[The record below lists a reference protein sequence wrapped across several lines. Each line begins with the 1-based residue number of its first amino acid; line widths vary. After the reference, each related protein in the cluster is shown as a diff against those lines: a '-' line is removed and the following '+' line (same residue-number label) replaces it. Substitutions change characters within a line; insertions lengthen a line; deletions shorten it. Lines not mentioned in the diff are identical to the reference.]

1 MYNLQLQDSIKITD
15 YDAIKE
21 KYSMKNRL
29 AGWVEIYDSRNNLI
43 HSDHN
48 LIVYT
53 GRIGL
58 SNLLFG
64 NIDLKIRGISVGI
77 GGFTTTE
84 DNIYRKIAVD
94 PTDISLNNEIS
105 WVETNNENYVETE
118 AGKFGIKK
126 IIKNETATINDSFD
140 PNNENQPLI
149 KKIIIPITQE
159 ECNSDTNM
167 NLISE
172 AGLWLMD
179 ENYTNESKQ
188 LFAKTTF
195 DPISKTSS
203 INFNIIWYLFF

>member
-1 MYNLQLQDSIKITD
+1 MYNLQLHDTIKIAD
-15 YDAIKE
+15 YNTTKDD
-21 KYSMKNRL
+21 YSTKNRL
-29 AGWVEIYDSRNNLI
+29 AGWVEIYDSKNNLI

-53 GRIGL
+53 GRSGL

-64 NIDLKIRGISVGI
+64 NNNLKIRGISVGI

-105 WVETNNENYVETE
+105 WVETNNGNYVETE
-118 AGKFGIKK
+118 PNKFGIKK
-126 IIKNETATINDSFD
+126 LIKDETYTVNDSFD

-149 KKIIIPITQE
+149 KKIIVPVTNE

-188 LFAKTTF
+188 LFAKATLN
-195 DPISKTSS
+195 PISKTSS
-203 INFNIIWYLFF
+203 MSFNIIWYLFF